1 MYVIEAKH
9 LFDSRIQI
17 FGKSPYNF
25 CQYPRDIYIEAS
37 VRKVMKPE
45 DIHGMMEEMMSKMFS
60 GMSVE
65 QRVQFCSAM
74 MPKCLSKVFA
84 GVSPEEKEKFK
95 KEMVD
100 KMMSM
105 FEQL

>member
-1 MYVIEAKH
+1 MEH
-9 LFDSRIQI
+9 
-17 FGKSPYNF
+17 
-25 CQYPRDIYIEAS
+25 
-37 VRKVMKPE
+37 E
-45 DIHGMMEEMMSKMFS
+45 DIHGMMEEMMSNMFS

-84 GVSPEEKEKFK
+84 GVSPETKEKLK
-95 KEMVD
+95 KEMAN

>member
-1 MYVIEAKH
+1 MGNNMELEDMH
-9 LFDSRIQI
+9 
-17 FGKSPYNF
+17 GK
-25 CQYPRDIYIEAS
+25 
-37 VRKVMKPE
+37 
-45 DIHGMMEEMMSKMFS
+45 MEEMMSKMFS

-65 QRVQFCSAM
+65 ERVQFCSTM

-84 GVSPEEKEKFK
+84 GASPEIKEKLK
-95 KEMVD
+95 KEMAN